1 MIRHRNTDI
10 ISKRIK
16 YNNTNDET
24 NQRITEDKKL
34 NETILEDLKREVYGT
49 SDMKYN
55 ILNESYENLKTEFE
69 ILNNQAI
76 YYKNRN
82 LEYETQI
89 NNSYNKIEEIEKELN
104 KLKTPKINIYNC
116 RKSSIPKYIIKD

>member
-104 KLKTPKINIYNC
+104 KLKTPKINIYNS